1 MEVLAPAI
9 DAGIAPAVW
18 LAAHLLLL
26 VRRLTP
32 RRAARSMR
40 ALDRVGVYPLIDHY
54 YEPTINPRHLRRP
67 MAAVRTLPGIDLDPE
82 GAMALLERLSAIH
95 EFSGAPA
102 MARDGAEYHL
112 DNTFFG
118 PLDAGVYYAI
128 IRHYRPR
135 RIIEIGA
142 GMSTLAAQQA
152 IARNRAED
160 STYECRHICIEPF
173 EQPWLEKLPIEVLR
187 ERMERHDPSLVDQ
200 LAENDILFIDS
211 SHVIRPQGDVVTEI
225 LEWIGRVR
233 PGVLVHFHDIFT
245 PRDYPD
251 ELLTVHRFFWNEQYM
266 VEAFLAFN
274 TRFKVLLPVNHLAET
289 FPERV
294 QALCTVQ
301 TPERVIPASLW
312 LQVQA

>member
-9 DAGIAPAVW
+9 DAGLAPAVW
-18 LAAHLLLL
+18 LAAHLMLL

-54 YEPTINPRHLRRP
+54 YEPSINPRHLRRP
-67 MAAVRTLPGIDLDPE
+67 MTAVRTLPGVDLDQD
-82 GAMALLERLSAIH
+82 GAMALLERLTAMG
-95 EFSGAPA
+95 EFGN
-102 MARDGAEYHL
+102 ARPTPTDEVAYHPE
-112 DNTFFG
+112 NTFFG
-118 PLDAGVYYAI
+118 PLDASVYYAI

-160 STYECRHICIEPF
+160 PTYECRHICIEPF
-173 EQPWLEKLPIEVLR
+173 EQPWLERLPIEVLR

-200 LAENDILFIDS
+200 LAQNDILFIDS

-225 LEWIGRVR
+225 LEWVGRVR
-233 PGVLVHFHDIFT
+233 AGVLVHFHDIFT
-245 PRDYPD
+245 PRDYPQ
-251 ELLTVHRFFWNEQYM
+251 ELLTEHRFFWNEQYM

-274 TRFKVLLPVNHLAET
+274 TRFGVLLPINHLTET

-294 QALCTVQ
+294 RALCPAQ
-301 TPERVIPASLW
+301 TPQRVIPASLW
-312 LQVQA
+312 LQART